1 MSRKL
6 FWKLCL
12 IIATGVVA
20 LFYVISLF
28 ISRTEE
34 GMSLLALED
43 QQTLK
48 AWGQAAENLYKNGDQ
63 AALNQWLTELRAQE
77 STWVA
82 VASYEVNHIAGDEL
96 NNRFNQGYNLGRSV
110 EWKVHLY
117 FAQNPIMELPFAD
130 QQVSFLIQLPD
141 RMRPGDNWRQIEIT
155 FQIILPAILLALLSF
170 VLYRHIMKPL
180 LQLQLATGQFSKGH
194 FDISAKA
201 LMGKRSDEFSDLA
214 LAFDNMAQRIGEQII
229 TQRQLIADLSHELR
243 TPLTRLDIAL
253 ESVKE
258 TDIAAES
265 LNRIGRESKH
275 IRRLVEDTLILAWL
289 ENEQPLLNQE
299 TVELV
304 DLLDVLIDDAKFEFP
319 DRKITCQLPNSAVVK
334 NSNHRAAGQAIEN
347 VLRNALRYTPS
358 QQVVLLTMVET
369 KSHYQIDILDQGPGV
384 PEQYLTA
391 IFKPFFR
398 VDKSRTAD
406 GSSFGLGLA
415 LAKRQ
420 LAAISGQIVA
430 SNEEI
435 NGNIVGLRMTIMI
448 PK

>member
-28 ISRTEE
+28 MSRTEE
-34 GMSLLALED
+34 GMSLLAYED

-48 AWGQAAENLYKNGDQ
+48 AWGKAAENLYRNGDK
-63 AALNQWLTELRAQE
+63 ADLEQWLSELKQQE
-77 STWVA
+77 NTWVA
-82 VASYEVNHIAGDEL
+82 VASYQVNPIAGDEL
-96 NNRFNQGYNLGRSV
+96 NNRFSQGYNLGRSV
-110 EWKVHLY
+110 DWKVHLY
-117 FAQNPIMELPFAD
+117 FAENPIMELPFAN
-130 QQVSFLIQLPD
+130 QQVSFLIQLPN
-141 RMRPGDNWRQIEIT
+141 RMRPGDNWRQVEIT

-180 LQLQLATGQFSKGH
+180 LQLQLATGQFSRGQ

-201 LMGKRSDEFSDLA
+201 LMGNRSDEFSDLA
-214 LAFDNMAQRIGEQII
+214 QTFDNMAQRIGEQII
-229 TQRQLIADLSHELR
+229 SQRQLIADLSHELR

-253 ESVKE
+253 EGVKE
-258 TDIAAES
+258 GEVAVTVLD
-265 LNRIGRESKH
+265 RISRESKH

-289 ENEQPLLNQE
+289 ENEQPRLNQE
-299 TVELV
+299 TLELV
-304 DLLDVLIDDAKFEFP
+304 DLLDVLIEDAKFEFP
-319 DRKITCQLPNSAVVK
+319 DRQLISDLPNSAIVEA
-334 NSNHRAAGQAIEN
+334 SNHRAAGQAIEN
-347 VLRNALRYTPS
+347 VLRNALRYTPT
-358 QQVVLLTMVET
+358 QQAVRVTMKAVIG
-369 KSHYQIDILDQGPGV
+369 SYQIDIVDQGPGV

-391 IFKPFFR
+391 IFSPFFR

-420 LAAISGQIVA
+420 LAAIGGQINA
-430 SNEEI
+430 ENECI
-435 NGNIVGLRMTIMI
+435 NGKVVGLRMTIII